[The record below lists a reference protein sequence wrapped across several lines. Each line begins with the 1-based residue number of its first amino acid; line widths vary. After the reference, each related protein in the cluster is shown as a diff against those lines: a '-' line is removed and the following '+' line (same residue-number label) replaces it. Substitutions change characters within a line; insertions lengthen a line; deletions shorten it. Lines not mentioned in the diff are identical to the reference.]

1 MRLFGLLT
9 GLALTAAETT
19 WDPIPSV
26 DGVAITKHFLARE
39 AMLKLEES
47 QRQDHEFRQRLSP
60 IAIKADAIV
69 REIRSD
75 ELQHFWR
82 QTNSSDDTFAGS
94 MFPLARPFITKTKL
108 WTIVRRLPKGAL
120 LHSHLSAMLPYG
132 VLLEAIF
139 HTPGMA
145 VSASQSLN
153 SEEARR
159 NASIAFSHVNTTF
172 ASGTPITAD
181 EYVAGTPVFVRAAAS
196 SFPGGKEGFIEYSM
210 SKLVISPEQATRH
223 DLGVDEIW
231 RRFESLFGTAGT
243 LLTYE
248 PIVRTFYRQLFSR
261 LVDDGVSWVEI
272 RAGGSEGKLVH
283 AGEQD
288 ADPDLDAWWELMQ
301 DEMERFKASERGGGF
316 LGARVI

>member
-69 REIRSD
+69 RKSAPTNYSTSGAKRTA
-75 ELQHFWR
+75 
-82 QTNSSDDTFAGS
+82 QTTPSPAPCS
-94 MFPLARPFITKTKL
+94 PRPS
-108 WTIVRRLPKGAL
+108 
-120 LHSHLSAMLPYG
+120 LHHQDQTMD
-132 VLLEAIF
+132 
-139 HTPGMA
+139 HRMA

-159 NASIAFSHVNTTF
+159 NASIAFSTSTTF

-181 EYVAGTPVFVRAAAS
+181 EYVAILHVQAGH
-196 SFPGGKEGFIEYSM
+196 
-210 SKLVISPEQATRH
+210 LPEQATRH

-272 RAGGSEGKLVH
+272 RAGGRRETRPR
-283 AGEQD
+283 GEQD

-301 DEMERFKASERGGGF
+301 DEMERFKASERISGGEGH
-316 LGARVI
+316 LV